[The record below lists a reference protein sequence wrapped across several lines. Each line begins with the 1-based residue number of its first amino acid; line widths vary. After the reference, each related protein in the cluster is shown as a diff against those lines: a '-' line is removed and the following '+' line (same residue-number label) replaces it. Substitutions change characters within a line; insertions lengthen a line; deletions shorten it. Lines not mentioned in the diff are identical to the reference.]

1 MKSDLVILQ
10 QMIKNS
16 AQLALIDDYGKKQVI
31 LTEPQCPTSVV
42 NICGLPDDVIVI
54 KADDFKSPDTLFN
67 GSHDECKRADFLII
81 AASGD
86 KKIILC
92 IEMKARKSP
101 ENEIIKQLTGTQCLV
116 AYIREIGKSFWQQP
130 NFLNGYVYRFISISH
145 TRLAKSKTRIKRQ
158 PGIHDRPERM
168 LKIAYPH
175 HLQFNH
181 LAGRNC

>member
-1 MKSDLVILQ
+1 MMSDMDILQ
-10 QMIKNS
+10 QMIRSS
-16 AQLALIDDYGKKQVI
+16 ARLDLTDYYDKKQVT

-42 NICGLPDDVIVI
+42 TISGLPDDVIVI
-54 KADDFKSPDTLFN
+54 KADDFKSPDAIFN
-67 GSHDECKRADFLII
+67 GSHGECKRADFLII
-81 AASGD
+81 ADSGD

-101 ENEIIKQLTGTQCLV
+101 ENDIIKQLTGTQCFV
-116 AYIREIGKSFWQQP
+116 AYIREIGKSFWKQP
-130 NFLNGYVYRFISISH
+130 SFLNSYAYRFVSISH
-145 TRLAKSKTRIKRQ
+145 TSIAKSKTRTTRT

-168 LKIAYPH
+168 LKIACPH